1 MVEHDNKV
9 YNEDLE
15 WKNSTIE
22 ILVRAM
28 VKLSNMEDT
37 TLLEDMR
44 KVQDMVKK
52 VLKNKTN
59 GDDDAKKTED
69 GKTDVSEADGP
80 HAGDA
85 EEMLILR
92 PKLKRRK
99 KTKVEKLLCDETGI
113 LPKHLDRRSRR
124 MKKPNHVETDAMMS
138 STMQPKVSA
147 SINLI
152 KKEEQNSV
160 SAVVNMLNTKTRQS
174 TQKEFRMHAWAVY
187 NVDE

>member
-9 YNEDLE
+9 HNEDLE

-44 KVQDMVKK
+44 KVQDLVKK
-52 VLKNKTN
+52 VFKNKTN
-59 GDDDAKKTED
+59 GDDDAKKTVD
-69 GKTDVSEADGP
+69 DKNDVSEADGP
-80 HAGDA
+80 NADNA

-99 KTKVEKLLCDETGI
+99 KTEVEKLCDETGI

-152 KKEEQNSV
+152 KRRSRK
-160 SAVVNMLNTKTRQS
+160 ACLP
-174 TQKEFRMHAWAVY
+174 W
-187 NVDE
+187 